1 MIQRKRITIIGIIIV
16 GGIIIT
22 GVLALNGYFGG
33 GAKVPEDTFTRGLVA
48 YWSFDEGTGNIAYDI
63 SGNGN
68 NGTIYGAKWTKGKY
82 GSALQFDGVDDYV
95 DCGNVLNIDLP
106 ITMSV
111 FCYIDSLDAPAFI
124 FGSDDVSTYYGWMFY
139 ISTTGKVVLLYG
151 DGGGAAS
158 NYRRAFL
165 TGEGTVTTGT
175 WYHIVGIIRGPT
187 DMAVY
192 VNGSE
197 VSGTYSGS
205 GGDMAHSS
213 DPARIGARTASG
225 DYFHG
230 LIDEVR
236 IYNRALSAEEI
247 RYHYNRGR
255 PIAHWRFDEGSGTTT
270 YDSSGNEYHGILH
283 E

>member
-1 MIQRKRITIIGIIIV
+1 MDIRNKKLIIAGLGIIVALVIV
-16 GGIIIT
+16 GIVG
-22 GVLALNGYFGG
+22 ALNGWFGG
-33 GAKVPEDTFTRGLVA
+33 GPKIPEDTFTRGLVA

-95 DCGNVLNIDLP
+95 EILDD
-106 ITMSV
+106 
-111 FCYIDSLDAPAFI
+111 DSLDINIQNGEKITIEAWIYPYTVTGERGI
-124 FGSDDVSTYYGWMFY
+124 VS
-139 ISTTGKVVLLYG
+139 KRE
-151 DGGGAAS
+151 
-158 NYRRAFL
+158 NYRLLLLGQSIKFQTFGWTASQNL
-165 TGEGTVTTGT
+165 KVTANKWHHVVVTYDGTTKELNFYLDGSRETREN
-175 WYHIVGIIRGPT
+175 YS
-187 DMAVY
+187 
-192 VNGSE
+192 VNG
-197 VSGTYSGS
+197 GINPWKLY
-205 GGDMAHSS
+205 
-213 DPARIGARTASG
+213 IGKGHDFS
-225 DYFHG
+225 YFFHG
-230 LIDEVR
+230 IIDEVR

>member
-33 GAKVPEDTFTRGLVA
+33 GAKIPEDTFTRGLVA

-68 NGTIYGAKWTKGKY
+68 NCTIYGAKWTKGKY

-95 DCGNVLNIDLP
+95 LVPED
-106 ITMSV
+106 
-111 FCYIDSLDAPAFI
+111 DSLKPTEVTVSAWIYFTGDVYESHSIVRLIKSLGNSYGFSI
-124 FGSDDVSTYYGWMFY
+124 SKETGGSGKLEFASYNDGWY
-139 ISTTGKVVLLYG
+139 ITATNFSGYVNKWT
-151 DGGGAAS
+151 
-158 NYRRAFL
+158 
-165 TGEGTVTTGT
+165 
-175 WYHIVGIIRGPT
+175 HIVGIYDGRKLKLYINGILKDSADLASIDYT
-187 DMAVY
+187 EVY
-192 VNGSE
+192 DL
-197 VSGTYSGS
+197 YIGS
-205 GGDMAHSS
+205 GYK
-213 DPARIGARTASG
+213 AS
-225 DYFHG
+225 YFLG

-247 RYHYNRGR
+247 RYHYNLGR
-255 PIAHWRFDEGSGTTT
+255 PVAHWRFDEGSGTTT

>member
-33 GAKVPEDTFTRGLVA
+33 GAKIPEDTFTRGLVA
-48 YWSFDEGTGNIAYDI
+48 YWSFDEGAGDIAYDI

-68 NGTIYGAKWTKGKY
+68 NCTIYGAKWTKGKY

-95 DCGNVLNIDLP
+95 DCGSQASLIFANSDSYSFEHWIKWTGGGSYVLYAGKNSAEEAFLLRAEDNNR
-106 ITMSV
+106 
-111 FCYIDSLDAPAFI
+111 FGFRDSGASQPLFAPNS
-124 FGSDDVSTYYGWMFY
+124 SDDCLNVWVHLVWVADGLGN
-139 ISTTGKVVLLYG
+139 IELYK
-151 DGGGAAS
+151 
-158 NYRRAFL
+158 N
-165 TGEGTVTTGT
+165 
-175 WYHIVGIIRGPT
+175 
-187 DMAVY
+187 
-192 VNGSE
+192 
-197 VSGTYSGS
+197 GTYFDSVTPPNGTS
-205 GGDMAHSS
+205 MHFETFGRSWPFNVYM
-213 DPARIGARTASG
+213 
-225 DYFHG
+225 YEG

-236 IYNRALSAEEI
+236 IYNRALSPEEI

-255 PIAHWRFDEGSGTTT
+255 PVAHWRFDEGSGTTT